1 MAVGNL
7 QVVAS
12 SDLGPLG
19 SRDGPGVAYN
29 WVSDGISSQ
38 LLPWLALLGLLA
50 LKPNRQGLA
59 WWIWLPL
66 GAIVVATQ
74 VPWPMLPSGGDFFLD
89 IVTALATGLAAVW
102 LLSDS
107 LRRQHRF
114 LTFLSVFL
122 VLAGFSALA
131 FMAGQGW
138 NLLNAHAVQ
147 VGLALAMGVTVTAIV
162 LFLAGLVCRGSYRP
176 LWLYLL
182 SYLLLAAVWLVI
194 VAPFGFIA
202 MMTSNGSMGWS
213 DFLTPALV
221 AATGNYVVL
230 LPFLI
235 LSSASPFFRERLK
248 VLLHVKM
255 EAPPLIVALPEA
267 TSKT

>member
-7 QVVAS
+7 RVVAS

-29 WVSDGISSQ
+29 WVSDGLSSQ
-38 LLPWLALLGLLA
+38 VLPWLALLGLLA
-50 LKPNRQGLA
+50 LKPNRQGSA

-89 IVTALATGLAAVW
+89 IVTALAAGLAAVW

-107 LRRQHRF
+107 LRQQRRF

-122 VLAGFSALA
+122 VLAVFSWLA
-131 FMAGQGW
+131 FAARQGW
-138 NLLNAHAVQ
+138 YLLNAQAVQ
-147 VGLALAMGVTVTAIV
+147 AGLALAMGVMVTAIV
-162 LFLAGLVCRGSYRP
+162 LALAGLVCRGGYSP
-176 LWLYLL
+176 LWLYLW

-194 VAPFGFIA
+194 IAPFGLIA
-202 MMTSNGSMGWS
+202 MMTSNGGIGWF
-213 DFLTPALV
+213 DFLTPVVV
-221 AATGNYVVL
+221 AATLNYAVL
-230 LPFLI
+230 LPFLL
-235 LSSASPFFRERLK
+235 LSSASPFFRERFK
-248 VLLHVKM
+248 VLLHVRI
-255 EAPPLIVALPEA
+255 EAPPLIVPP
-267 TSKT
+267 TPNPV